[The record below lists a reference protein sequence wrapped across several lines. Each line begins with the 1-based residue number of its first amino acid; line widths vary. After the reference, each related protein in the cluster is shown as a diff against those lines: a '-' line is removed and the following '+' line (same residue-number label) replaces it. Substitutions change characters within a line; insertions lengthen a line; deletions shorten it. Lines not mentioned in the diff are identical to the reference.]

1 MWAPCGIPLVQG
13 FDLFEFYRFM
23 LAVLVGIYATGHLV
37 TFIWRWQAT
46 TDGWLGS
53 ALLRRYIV
61 VLLLRMRF
69 RRFAYELFVIGG
81 LLLTLGLLIRAH
93 WY

>member
-1 MWAPCGIPLVQG
+1 VQG

-23 LAVLVGIYATGHLV
+23 LTVMVGIYGTGHLV
-37 TFIWRWQAT
+37 VFIWRWQVAA
-46 TDGWLGS
+46 DGWLGS
-53 ALLRRYIV
+53 ALLRRYLM

-69 RRFAYELFVIGG
+69 RRFAYELAVIGG

>member
-1 MWAPCGIPLVQG
+1 VQG

-23 LAVLVGIYATGHLV
+23 LAVLVGIYGTGHLV
-37 TFIWRWQAT
+37 AFIWRWQVSA
-46 TDGWLGS
+46 DGWLGS
-53 ALLRRYIV
+53 AVLRRYLT

-69 RRFAYELFVIGG
+69 RRFAYELAVTGG